1 MPHTRTLHIKNMVC
15 NRCKMVVEQLTERLG
30 LPLESLELGEA
41 IFAQSLTSEQLALVK
56 TELEAAGFEIIGDR
70 RARMVDGIRTAV
82 MEYIASPKTM
92 AAYKLSEYLASQLNS
107 NYATL
112 SNTFSADRGI
122 TIERYCI
129 LQKIERVKELLV
141 YDELS
146 IAEIAYQ
153 LNYSSAAHLS
163 AQFRSVTGMS
173 PRQFKQMGGRRTPLD
188 LV

>member
-1 MPHTRTLHIKNMVC
+1 MASTTTLHIKNMVC
-15 NRCKMVVEQLTERLG
+15 NRCKMVVEQLTARLG
-30 LPLESLELGEA
+30 LPLESLDLGEA
-41 IFAQSLTSEQLALVK
+41 VFAQSLTPEQLSTVRK
-56 TELEAAGFEIIGDR
+56 ELEAAGFEIISDR
-70 RARMVDGIRTAV
+70 RSRMVDGIRTAV
-82 MEYIASPKTM
+82 LEYIASPKTM
-92 AAYKLSEYLASQLNS
+92 ANFKLSEYISSQLNC

-129 LQKIERVKELLV
+129 LQKIERVKELLI

-153 LNYSSAAHLS
+153 LNYSSTAHLS

-173 PRQFKQMGGRRTPLD
+173 PRQFKQMGGRRIPLD
-188 LV
+188 QV